1 MPYLE
6 PDSDIDL
13 KRTEKFDEGYLEG
26 KRMAKVDLLEKCV
39 DISWFKMNRR
49 INNPYEMGIEV
60 GYLRQLLWTLTEGKI
75 K

>member
-1 MPYLE
+1 
-6 PDSDIDL
+6 L

-26 KRMAKVDLLEKCV
+26 KRMAKVDLIEKCV
-39 DISWFKMNRR
+39 DISWLKMNRR
-49 INNPYEMGIEV
+49 INSPYDMGVEV